1 MVAKGEK
8 NQAQREPSTSP
19 FGSGWALRSAPWS
32 PPPCKVPTLSPP
44 IWMWVPKAP
53 TQASAPGSPPPFLP
67 AYPAGQHAA
76 SSGPTLDLAPPSLFP
91 PSSSL
96 PQPCKPWP
104 LGRQNSELSAVVP
117 SAPVWNAGRGHTGA
131 GRVAEIL
138 ALVTPVSVANLKE
151 AEACVGT
158 TQVLVDSHGVE
169 LALKVSQAHP

>member
-1 MVAKGEK
+1 M
-8 NQAQREPSTSP
+8 
-19 FGSGWALRSAPWS
+19 GSEVGPLVPAPLQG
-32 PPPCKVPTLSPP
+32 PDLSPP

-53 TQASAPGSPPPFLP
+53 TQASVPGSPPPFLP
-67 AYPAGQHAA
+67 VYPAVQHEA

-96 PQPCKPWP
+96 PQPCKLWP

-117 SAPVWNAGRGHTGA
+117 SAPVWNAGRGHTRA